1 VSVGLSVLWIA
12 TLIGWFVSRRHAAAA
27 SSATQRDG
35 AHPLGHSQTPSDK
48 SGARAAFHAA
58 CRANDAAA
66 ARRNLLVWAN
76 AALPGPRITGL
87 NDLAK
92 RIKNPQVGSLLRA
105 LDAGCYAGDVW
116 EGAAL
121 ASAIPRLPL
130 GKEQADG
137 QPRELAPLY
146 R

>member
-1 VSVGLSVLWIA
+1 MSVGLGVLWIA
-12 TLIGWFVSRRHAAAA
+12 TLIGWFLSRRRAASA
-27 SSATQRDG
+27 SSAAQRDG
-35 AHPLGHSQTPSDK
+35 AHPLGHEQTPSDK
-48 SGARAAFHAA
+48 SRARAAFHTA

-92 RIKNPQVGSLLRA
+92 RIKDPQVATLLRA
-105 LDAGCYAGDVW
+105 LDGGCYAGDPW

-121 ASAIPRLPL
+121 ASAIPQLPL
-130 GKEQADG
+130 GKEHTESR
-137 QPRELAPLY
+137 PRELAPLY